1 MSDNEDVYG
10 MEEKYDKRFSFGRL
24 IKIFIY
30 CIAITVVACI
40 VIRSIGFKSPS
51 LAEKVIYNSKTVEA
65 YQGKETVCRQYGME
79 DFWRSINENHLLM
92 LDNLYYLPE
101 SRQLQVLVKYRTSY
115 AEPPTADNIP
125 FEIYLVDEVA
135 NKYTDCF
142 FETAVKGQYG
152 YIRICFEGID
162 LENPVS
168 GEKKLYNLYVEL
180 KKDGGETEKL
190 ADFPIYNGSDLYME
204 KEFSFE

>member
-1 MSDNEDVYG
+1 MHPEVI
-10 MEEKYDKRFSFGRL
+10 KLLGRL
-24 IKIFIY
+24 
-30 CIAITVVACI
+30 
-40 VIRSIGFKSPS
+40 
-51 LAEKVIYNSKTVEA
+51 
-65 YQGKETVCRQYGME
+65 
-79 DFWRSINENHLLM
+79 
-92 LDNLYYLPE
+92 
-101 SRQLQVLVKYRTSY
+101 KYRTSY

-204 KEFSFE
+204 KEFSFD